1 MMNEYLGDHMRAFW
15 KKSLL
20 VYTALSVAILF
31 SAGCASGGFKLTR
44 QYARWVN
51 SQNIILRIIIYILTG
66 IVFAVT
72 LLIDMVVF
80 NTMDFWNGTVSQGDY
95 NFKGEDKVYHVKHE
109 ILPGTL
115 LKRST
120 INVFTHDEKTKI
132 QKVVLNETPT
142 GEIEMFVDD
151 KIRARVKNISSLPV
165 VSVYN
170 KAGQFLENQI
180 LRFDDAKAIA
190 KH

>member
-1 MMNEYLGDHMRAFW
+1 MRSFW

-31 SAGCASGGFKLTR
+31 TAGCASGGFKLTR

-51 SQNIILRIIIYILTG
+51 SQNIILRIVLYILTAV
-66 IVFAVT
+66 VFAVT
-72 LLIDMVVF
+72 LLIDMVIF

-95 NFKGEDKVYHVKHE
+95 HFKGEDKVYHVKHE

-120 INVFTHDEKTKI
+120 INIFGKDDKKI
-132 QKVVLNETPT
+132 QKVVLNETLT
-142 GEIEMFVDD
+142 GEIEMYVDD

-180 LRFDDAKAIA
+180 LRFDDAKALA